1 MSRLFFRETVE
12 PIITTHFPCLQY
24 AAARLGRGSEVL
36 GLDDE
41 MSRDH
46 DWGPRL
52 TLFLQDEE
60 LEEYTSQLDRA
71 LRENLP
77 HTFRGYSTHWSL
89 PNEDHTWEL
98 IETMEGPINHR
109 VEITSVRAFILDYLG
124 FDITGE
130 LQTAD
135 WLTFPQQKLLGITT
149 GEIFHDGIELG
160 AVHEYFSWYPHD
172 VWLYLLASVWQRIG
186 QEEHLMGRAG
196 EAGSEIGSSLIAARL
211 VRDTMRLCFLMEK
224 HYAPYAKWFGLAFS
238 QLRCASKLTPILEK
252 VLRARTWQDRDKWLA
267 KTYEVSVKLFNAL
280 GVIPAIREQTTSF
293 YKRPFQVIWG
303 EKISDA
309 IMQQIKDPAFKQIA
323 RRSPIGGIDLFSDNT
338 DLLEEPSFQ
347 HILQKLFLI

>member
-1 MSRLFFRETVE
+1 
-12 PIITTHFPCLQY
+12 
-24 AAARLGRGSEVL
+24 
-36 GLDDE
+36 
-41 MSRDH
+41 
-46 DWGPRL
+46 
-52 TLFLQDEE
+52 
-60 LEEYTSQLDRA
+60 
-71 LRENLP
+71 
-77 HTFRGYSTHWSL
+77 
-89 PNEDHTWEL
+89 
-98 IETMEGPINHR
+98 
-109 VEITSVRAFILDYLG
+109 
-124 FDITGE
+124 
-130 LQTAD
+130 
-135 WLTFPQQKLLGITT
+135 
-149 GEIFHDGIELG
+149 
-160 AVHEYFSWYPHD
+160 
-172 VWLYLLASVWQRIG
+172 
-186 QEEHLMGRAG
+186 
-196 EAGSEIGSSLIAARL
+196 
-211 VRDTMRLCFLMEK
+211 MEK

-280 GVIPAIREQTTSF
+280 GLIPAIREQTTSF